1 MMPMAHKAFWIL
13 LLTGL
18 SLPAHSFGQKE
29 PDNSLKQCASLMSE
43 GYVSDGQTYKARLN
57 KNNRARFHTIF
68 YADNRY
74 CLVAC
79 SNIED
84 SPLIMKVYDSER
96 NLLFDNTRHGYTPK
110 WHLDFASTVSCIVE
124 IQVDAREHID
134 ELVKLVI
141 GFKKPHPTQQVP
153 EQ

>member
-1 MMPMAHKAFWIL
+1 MRISHKLFWFL
-13 LLTGL
+13 LIAGL
-18 SLPAHSFGQKE
+18 SLSLDSFGQKE
-29 PDNSLKQCASLMSE
+29 QHSSLKNCASRMSK

-79 SNIED
+79 SDITD
-84 SPLIMKVYDSER
+84 HRLVMKVYDSER
-96 NLLFDNTRHGYTPK
+96 NLLFDNTRHGFTPK
-110 WHLDFASTVSCIVE
+110 WHLDFASTVSCVVE
-124 IQVDAREHID
+124 IQVDAQEHVD
-134 ELVKLVI
+134 ELVRLMI
-141 GFKKPHPTQQVP
+141 GFKKPHSTQQMP

>member
-1 MMPMAHKAFWIL
+1 MKRIPHKAFWIL
-13 LLTGL
+13 LATGL
-18 SLPAHSFGQKE
+18 SLSGPTIGQKQYN
-29 PDNSLKQCASLMSE
+29 NSLKHCASLMSE

-68 YADNRY
+68 YGDNRY

-79 SNIED
+79 SDIED
-84 SPLIMKVYDSER
+84 QRLVMKVYDSER

-110 WHLDFASTVSCIVE
+110 WHLDFSSTVSCVVE
-124 IQVDAREHID
+124 IQVDSQNHID
-134 ELVKLVI
+134 ETVNLMI
-141 GFKKPHPTQQVP
+141 GFNKPHPSQQMS